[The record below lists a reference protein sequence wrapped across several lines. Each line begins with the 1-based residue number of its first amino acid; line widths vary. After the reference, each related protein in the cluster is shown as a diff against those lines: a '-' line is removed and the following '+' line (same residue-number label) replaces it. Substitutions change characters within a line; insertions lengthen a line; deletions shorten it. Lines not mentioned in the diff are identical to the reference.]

1 MKYVKNSAKK
11 IIDEPAPESNGSP
24 PKSAP
29 AARQPPRKVVAPPNT
44 KRVLHSTKAAA
55 PRLDLTVTALRAR
68 LQEAAQRG
76 ADGSIEAHLGAGVV
90 GYKLGHHWRIWIPT
104 H

>member
-1 MKYVKNSAKK
+1 MKYATNSIKK
-11 IIDEPAPESNGSP
+11 HIDEPPAGSNDSP
-24 PKSAP
+24 PKN
-29 AARQPPRKVVAPPNT
+29 PPGGK
-44 KRVLHSTKAAA
+44 LHSPKEAA

-68 LQEAAQRG
+68 LQNAAQRG